1 MTDLV
6 LADANGRTATFADPL
21 QENLR
26 EQLYQSNGNVELLT
40 ERLVELEM
48 ELDGGWQQIS
58 GDTAFEF
65 SRQGLK
71 QIIALA
77 RIMAI
82 KNPLIARAVAVQ
94 AFYTW
99 ARPPQITADDE
110 TVNEVVQRFFD
121 DRGNRR
127 AFWGERVRFE
137 NDAALANTGN
147 VFFVLFP
154 NVKTGHVRIRTIPV
168 DEIADIICNPQD
180 RTEPWFYR
188 REWTA
193 QAFGPNGTTVNTP
206 MKALYPDMRYQPR
219 MQPQSWGNLEIKWE
233 SPIYHVKSGGV
244 AGMRFGV
251 PETYAS
257 LSWARAYKS
266 FLEDWASLVKSLS
279 RFAWRLT
286 TKNSKVQAAKTRL
299 NSTLSGS
306 TRESNPPSTTGAA
319 FVGDENVN
327 MEAIPKTGATTS
339 ATDGKQLRLMV
350 ASGMNIPDTILSG
363 DVDQGNLATSKTL
376 DRPTELAFL
385 FRQGMWREV
394 IEDLV
399 EFVIVAS
406 INATRGRLKGSA
418 TFDEDGMLTI
428 ALSGGADPTV
438 KVTFPPILEEDPKGK
453 IDAIVSAITL
463 DGKTPAGLIPER
475 FAAEQLLTA
484 LGADHIDDLLDEIE
498 ANADKAAAAGITDA
512 VVEAL
517 QEAAS
522 AARALASA

>member
-6 LADANGRTATFADPL
+6 LADRNGHVSQFADPH

-26 EQLYQSNGNVELLT
+26 EQLRQSEGNQELLI

-58 GDTAFEF
+58 GDMAFEF
-65 SRQGLK
+65 SRNGLK

-99 ARPPQITADDE
+99 ARAPQITADDD

-137 NDAALANTGN
+137 NDVALANTGN

-154 NVKTGHVRIRTIPV
+154 NIKTGHVRIRTIAV

-180 RTEPWFYR
+180 KSEPWLYR

-193 QAFGPNGTTVNTP
+193 QAFGPSGTTSNTP
-206 MKALYPDMRYQPR
+206 MKALYPDMRWQPKVR
-219 MQPQSWGNLEIKWE
+219 PMSWGDMEIKWD
-233 SPIYHVKSGGV
+233 SPVYHVKSGGV

-279 RFAWRLT
+279 RFAWNLT
-286 TKNSKVQAAKTRL
+286 TKNSKVQQAKTRL
-299 NSTLSGS
+299 NTTLGTQ
-306 TRESNPPSTTGAA
+306 TRESNPPPTTAAA
-319 FVGDENVN
+319 FVGDENVKL
-327 MEAIPKTGATTS
+327 EAIPKTGATTS

-385 FRQGMWREV
+385 FRQSMWREV
-394 IEDLV
+394 IEDIV

-406 INATRGRLKGSA
+406 VNATRGRLKGAA
-418 TFDEDGMLTI
+418 TFDEDGILTI
-428 ALSGGADPTV
+428 ELTGGAEPTV
-438 KVTFPPILEEDPKGK
+438 QVTFPPILEEDPKGK
-453 IDAIVSAITL
+453 IDAIVSAIGT
-463 DGKTPAGLIPER
+463 GLLPDR
-475 FAAEQLLTA
+475 FGAEQLLSA
-484 LGADHIDDLLDEIE
+484 LGADHIDELLDEIAQNEEE
-498 ANADKAAAAGITDA
+498 AQAAGITDA

-517 QEAAS
+517 QEAK
-522 AARALASA
+522 RALEAAA